1 MHEDEKQQ
9 LEQQLHVDAFKEAMF
24 KKIASQNLAYDGER
38 FENKTV
44 QLVFEA
50 YLEGAK
56 PNPARVI
63 GQQLYAEIKPTS
75 KYASQIGWMEMRNGY
90 PFPVRFEHDPLDYI
104 VKGGVG
110 GYYRLEDVELLF
122 KRDGEFYRI
131 Q

>member
-24 KKIASQNLAYDGER
+24 TKIAPQNLAHDGER

-75 KYASQIGWMEMRNGY
+75 KYASQIGWMELRNAY
-90 PFPVRFEHDPLDYI
+90 PFPVRFEQDPSGYI

-110 GYYRLEDVELLF
+110 GCYRLEDVKLLF
-122 KRDGEFYRI
+122 KRDSEFH
-131 Q
+131 QVK